1 MAAQNC
7 PKLPLFLQRTM
18 RRSVPLPIDLAWASY
33 QVSNGL
39 KAEIGAASLSRRDVP
54 TADSLSHQRYAA
66 YALTQRRIVARNPI
80 GPALSEMT
88 VAHHSEPK
96 HVGVHILRNV
106 DARRIGRA
114 SRLPLSNAYSYLIMR
129 TRVSGSLRT
138 RPIMMRRVAYH
149 CVASSGGCKTS
160 GRGKTALQVGN
171 NVVDMLDADR

>member
-88 VAHHSEPK
+88 VAVPT
-96 HVGVHILRNV
+96 IP
-106 DARRIGRA
+106 
-114 SRLPLSNAYSYLIMR
+114 SRSM
-129 TRVSGSLRT
+129 SGSMFL
-138 RPIMMRRVAYH
+138 
-149 CVASSGGCKTS
+149 GCLLYTS
-160 GRGKTALQVGN
+160 
-171 NVVDMLDADR
+171 DAADEEDSV